1 MKHFLNP
8 FSLTYGLLAAF
19 IAGFFCSCSS
29 DKDKLL
35 ETVPS
40 DTEFVATVDMIK
52 LAKDAGVTVEDG
64 RLALPDEY
72 SFIKDQMPADAMKEI
87 GRVAQAVDL
96 ENIVI
101 FGSINKN
108 EAYGTA
114 IVKDADDLKAY
125 LKKNDF
131 SRSTEEG
138 KEVYSTSDSD
148 YAECIAFS
156 EDDKQVWFIP
166 TRRLL
171 KNIED
176 FELARKKNNILRFS
190 GLASALKEENIAN
203 IIVDQA
209 SLKTGLDDYWV
220 TASINIKDNA
230 IVAQSTI
237 IKPDGE
243 EYETDMLKPV
253 NTDFLRY
260 MPSNFIA
267 AAAIGINQQS
277 GWVDEVMKAMG
288 LIYGPRMESQADQIA
303 PYLKALDGTIAIGVG
318 PKDKGAFF

>member
-64 RLALPDEY
+64 RLVLPDEY
-72 SFIKDQMPADAMKEI
+72 SFIKDQMPSDAMKEI

-176 FELARKKNNILRFS
+176 FELARKKNNILRFIDKHQRQCHRGAVNHNQARRRRIRNRYAETGQHRLPPLHAIEFHSS
-190 GLASALKEENIAN
+190 GRN
-203 IIVDQA
+203 
-209 SLKTGLDDYWV
+209 
-220 TASINIKDNA
+220 
-230 IVAQSTI
+230 
-237 IKPDGE
+237 
-243 EYETDMLKPV
+243 
-253 NTDFLRY
+253 R
-260 MPSNFIA
+260 
-267 AAAIGINQQS
+267 NQPAERL
-277 GWVDEVMKAMG
+277 G
-288 LIYGPRMESQADQIA
+288 R
-303 PYLKALDGTIAIGVG
+303 
-318 PKDKGAFF
+318 